1 MKIRIYLK
9 NGTVLPDIECEA
21 FTVSRN
27 KFTGMIDSC
36 ECKGAI
42 IPRPLYVDI
51 NEIAAVF
58 RTDVPEA
65 EWLGAR
71 GEYTCSN
78 CGAEAPKE
86 GRDNSAPYCYNCG
99 LPMKVTEDET

>member
-9 NGTVLPDIECEA
+9 SGTVLPDIECEA
-21 FTVSRN
+21 FTVSRS
-27 KFTGMIDSC
+27 KLTGMIDGY
-36 ECKGAI
+36 EYKGAI

-65 EWLGAR
+65 EWLGTR
-71 GEYTCSN
+71 GKYDCSN
-78 CGAEAPKE
+78 CGEEAPND
-86 GRDNSAPYCYNCG
+86 GYDPAPYCYKCG
-99 LPMKVTEDET
+99 RPMAHKEAET